1 LQRKENRIMA
11 TQSSPPAPGPLA
23 GVRVLELGQLIAGPF
38 CGKTLADFGA
48 EVVKIEPPGK
58 GDPLRKWRLL
68 KDGNSVWWE
77 VQSRN
82 KQSVT
87 LDLTQPE
94 GQDIL
99 RRLVREADV
108 LIENFRPGKMEEW
121 GLGYDDLKKLNPK
134 LVMARI
140 SGYGQS
146 GPYRDR
152 PGFGVIAE
160 SMGGLRYLTAE
171 PGRVPVR
178 VGVSIGDT
186 LAALHAVIGI
196 LMALYHRDR
205 SHRDARGGEGQ
216 AIDIA
221 LYESVFNCMESLLP
235 EYSAFNAVREAAGSA
250 LPGIVPSNAYPCRD
264 GWILIGG
271 NGDGIFKRLMKAIGR
286 DDLGTTPDLASNDG
300 RVKRVTEIDA
310 AIAAWTGA
318 RDKAAALKIL
328 DEHDVPSGAIYSI
341 ADIANDA
348 QYRAREMILNITT
361 RDGYAVDVPG
371 IVPKLSA
378 TPGGIRSTAPRLGE
392 DTEAVLKRAGVK
404 AETIADL
411 RAKGVI

>member
-1 LQRKENRIMA
+1 MA
-11 TQSSPPAPGPLA
+11 TPSPSAAGPLA
-23 GVRVLELGQLIAGPF
+23 GVRVIELGQLIAGPF

-48 EVVKIEPPGK
+48 EVIKIEPPGK

-68 KDGNSVWWE
+68 KNGNSVWWE

-94 GQDIL
+94 GQDLL
-99 RRLVREADV
+99 RALVKEADV

-121 GLGYDDLKKLNPK
+121 GLGYEDLKKINPK

-140 SGYGQS
+140 SGYGQD

-152 PGFGVIAE
+152 PGFGIIAE
-160 SMGGLRYLTAE
+160 SMGGLRYLSGE

-186 LAALHAVIGI
+186 LAALHGVIGI

-205 SHRDARGGEGQ
+205 GGKTAGGEGQ
-216 AIDIA
+216 VIDIA

-235 EYSAFNAVREAAGSA
+235 EYSAFGVVREAAGSA

-286 DDLGTTPDLASNDG
+286 DDYAASPEMGSNDG
-300 RVKRVTEIDA
+300 RVKRVADIDG
-310 AIAAWTGA
+310 AITAWTKT
-318 RDKAAALKIL
+318 RDKAADLPVRA
-328 DEHDVPSGAIYSI
+328 EHDVPSGAIYSV
-341 ADIANDA
+341 ADIAADA
-348 QYRAREMILNITT
+348 QYRARDMILNIET
-361 RDGYAVDVPG
+361 RDGYTVDVPG

-378 TPGGIRSTAPRLGE
+378 TPGRIRSSAPRLGE
-392 DTEAVLKRAGVK
+392 DTVAVLEQAGLK
-404 AETIADL
+404 PETIADL

>member
-1 LQRKENRIMA
+1 MNS
-11 TQSSPPAPGPLA
+11 TPPSAAGPLA
-23 GVRVLELGQLIAGPF
+23 GVRVIELGQLIAGPF
-38 CGKTLADFGA
+38 CGKTLGDFGA
-48 EVVKIEPPGK
+48 EVIKIEPPGK

-68 KDGNSVWWE
+68 KDGNSIWWE

-87 LDLTQPE
+87 LDLTQTE

-99 RRLVREADV
+99 RRLVKEADV

-121 GLGYDDLKKLNPK
+121 GLGYEDLKKINPK
-134 LVMARI
+134 LVMVRI

-186 LAALHAVIGI
+186 LAALHGVIGV
-196 LMALYHRDR
+196 LMALYHRDTKT
-205 SHRDARGGEGQ
+205 GGEGQ
-216 AIDIA
+216 VIDIA

-235 EYSAFNAVREAAGSA
+235 EFSAFGVVREAAGSA
-250 LPGIVPSNAYPCRD
+250 LTGIVPSNAYPCRD

-271 NGDGIFKRLMKAIGR
+271 NGDGIFKRLMSAIGR
-286 DDLGTTPDLASNDG
+286 DDLATSPDLASNDG
-300 RVKRVTEIDA
+300 RVKRVVEIDS
-310 AIAAWTGA
+310 AITAWTKA
-318 RDKAAALKIL
+318 RDKTDALKIL
-328 DEHDVPSGAIYSI
+328 DQHDVPSGAIYSI
-341 ADIANDA
+341 ADIAADA

-361 RDGYAVDVPG
+361 RDGYKVDVPG

-378 TPGGIRSTAPRLGE
+378 TPGGIRNTAPRLGE
-392 DTEAVLKRAGVK
+392 DTEAVLQRAGLK

-411 RAKGVI
+411 RARGVI

>member
-1 LQRKENRIMA
+1 MTTTPQTA
-11 TQSSPPAPGPLA
+11 AGPLA
-23 GVRVLELGQLIAGPF
+23 GVRVIELGQLIAGPF
-38 CGKTLADFGA
+38 CGKTLGDFGA
-48 EVVKIEPPGK
+48 EVIKIEPPGK

-68 KDGNSVWWE
+68 KDGNSIWWE

-87 LDLTQPE
+87 LDLTKTE

-99 RRLVREADV
+99 RTLVRDADV

-121 GLGYDDLKKLNPK
+121 SLGYESLKKINPK
-134 LVMARI
+134 LVMVRI

-186 LAALHAVIGI
+186 LAALHGVIGV
-196 LMALYHRDR
+196 LMALYHRDTKK
-205 SHRDARGGEGQ
+205 GGEGQ
-216 AIDIA
+216 VIDIA

-235 EYSAFNAVREAAGSA
+235 EYSAFGVVREAAGSA

-271 NGDGIFKRLMKAIGR
+271 NGDGIFKRLMSAIGR
-286 DDLGTTPDLASNDG
+286 DDLGNAPDLASNDG

-318 RDKAAALKIL
+318 REKTDALKIL
-328 DEHDVPSGAIYSI
+328 GDHDVPSGAIYSV
-341 ADIANDA
+341 ADIAADA
-348 QYRAREMILNITT
+348 QYKARDMILNITT
-361 RDGYAVDVPG
+361 RDGTAVDVPG

-378 TPGGIRSTAPRLGE
+378 TPGSIRNTAPRLGE
-392 DTEAVLKRAGVK
+392 DTEAVLKRAGLK

>member
-1 LQRKENRIMA
+1 M
-11 TQSSPPAPGPLA
+11 SSTKPESAAGPLA
-23 GVRVLELGQLIAGPF
+23 GVRVIELGQLIAGPF

-58 GDPLRKWRLL
+58 GDPLRKWRML

-77 VQSRN
+77 VSSRN

-87 LDLTQPE
+87 LDLTQAE
-94 GQDIL
+94 GQDVL
-99 RRLVREADV
+99 RLLVKEADV

-121 GLGYDDLKKLNPK
+121 GLGYEDLKKLNPR

-152 PGFGVIAE
+152 PGFGIIAE

-186 LAALHAVIGI
+186 LASLHGVIGI
-196 LMALYHRDR
+196 LMALYHRDTKKN
-205 SHRDARGGEGQ
+205 GEGQ
-216 AIDIA
+216 VIDIA

-235 EYSAFNAVREAAGSA
+235 EYSAFGAVREAAGSA
-250 LPGIVPSNAYPCRD
+250 LPGIVPSNAYPCKD

-271 NGDGIFKRLMKAIGR
+271 NGDGIFKRLMKAIAR
-286 DDLGTTPDLASNDG
+286 DDYATSPEMANNEG
-300 RVKRVTEIDA
+300 RVKRVKDIDG
-310 AIAAWTGA
+310 AITAWTSA
-318 RDKAAALKIL
+318 REKSAALKIL

-341 ADIANDA
+341 ADIAADA
-348 QYRAREMILNITT
+348 QYKAREMILNITT
-361 RDGYAVDVPG
+361 RDGYQVDVPG

-392 DTEAVLKRAGVK
+392 DTESVLKRAGVK

>member
-1 LQRKENRIMA
+1 MSQ
-11 TQSSPPAPGPLA
+11 PPVPAPGPLS
-23 GVRVLELGQLIAGPF
+23 GVRVIELGQLIAGPF

-68 KDGNSVWWE
+68 KNGNSVWWE

-94 GQDIL
+94 GQDVL
-99 RRLVREADV
+99 RLLVKEADV

-121 GLGYDDLKKLNPK
+121 GLGYEELKKLNPG

-140 SGYGQS
+140 SGYGQD

-152 PGFGVIAE
+152 PGFGIIAE

-196 LMALYHRDR
+196 LMALYHRD
-205 SHRDARGGEGQ
+205 ARKGEGQ
-216 AIDIA
+216 VIDIA

-235 EYSAFNAVREAAGSA
+235 EYSAFGIVREAAGSA

-286 DDLGTTPDLASNDG
+286 DDYAAAPDMAGNDG
-300 RVKRVTEIDA
+300 RVKHVADIDG
-310 AIAAWTGA
+310 AITAWTQTL
-318 RDKAAALKIL
+318 DKATALQVL
-328 DEHDVPSGAIYSI
+328 AEHDVPSGAIYSV
-341 ADIANDA
+341 ADIAADD
-348 QYRAREMILNITT
+348 QYRARDMIVSIET
-361 RDGYAVDVPG
+361 RDGYTVDVPG
-371 IVPKLSA
+371 IVPKLSL
-378 TPGGIRSTAPRLGE
+378 TPGTIRSTAPRLGE
-392 DTEAVLKRAGVK
+392 DTAAVLRRAGLRS
-404 AETIADL
+404 ETLADL
-411 RAKGVI
+411 RAKGII

>member
-1 LQRKENRIMA
+1 M
-11 TQSSPPAPGPLA
+11 TSTPPTAAGPLA
-23 GVRVLELGQLIAGPF
+23 GVRVIELGQLIAGPF

-68 KDGNSVWWE
+68 KNGNSVWWE
-77 VQSRN
+77 VSSRN

-94 GQDIL
+94 GQDVL
-99 RRLVREADV
+99 RLLVKEADV

-121 GLGYDDLKKLNPK
+121 GLGYEDLKKLNPR

-140 SGYGQS
+140 SGYGQD

-152 PGFGVIAE
+152 PGFGIIAE

-186 LAALHAVIGI
+186 LAALHGVIGI
-196 LMALYHRDR
+196 LMALYHRD
-205 SHRDARGGEGQ
+205 ARNGEGQ
-216 AIDIA
+216 VIDIA

-235 EYSAFNAVREAAGSA
+235 EYSAFNVVREAAGSA
-250 LPGIVPSNAYPCRD
+250 LPGIVPSNAYPCKD

-271 NGDGIFKRLMKAIGR
+271 NGDGIFRRLMKAIGR
-286 DDLGTTPDLASNDG
+286 DDYAASPGMANNEG
-300 RVKRVTEIDA
+300 RVKHVRDIDD
-310 AIAAWTGA
+310 AITAWTSA
-318 RDKAAALKIL
+318 REKSAALKIL

-341 ADIANDA
+341 ADIAADA
-348 QYRAREMILNITT
+348 QYEAREMILNITT
-361 RDGYAVDVPG
+361 RDGYQVDVPG

-378 TPGGIRSTAPRLGE
+378 TPGGIRNTAPRLGE
-392 DTEAVLKRAGVK
+392 DTESVLKRAGVK

>member
-1 LQRKENRIMA
+1 M
-11 TQSSPPAPGPLA
+11 TSPSNLSAGPLA
-23 GVRVLELGQLIAGPF
+23 GVRVIELGQLIAGPF

-48 EVVKIEPPGK
+48 EVIKIEPPGK

-68 KDGNSVWWE
+68 KNGNSVWWE

-94 GQDIL
+94 GQDVL
-99 RRLVREADV
+99 RLLVKEADV

-121 GLGYDDLKKLNPK
+121 GLGHEDLKKLNPR

-140 SGYGQS
+140 SGYGQD

-152 PGFGVIAE
+152 PGFGIIAE
-160 SMGGLRYLTAE
+160 SMGGLRYLTGE

-196 LMALYHRDR
+196 LMALYHRDARR
-205 SHRDARGGEGQ
+205 SEGQ
-216 AIDIA
+216 VIDIA

-235 EYSAFNAVREAAGSA
+235 EYSAFGVVREAAGSA
-250 LPGIVPSNAYPCRD
+250 LPGIVPSNAYPCKD

-286 DDLGTTPDLASNDG
+286 DDYAASPEMASNEG
-300 RVKRVTEIDA
+300 RVKRVADIDG
-310 AIAAWTGA
+310 AIAAWTRA
-318 RDKAAALKIL
+318 RDKRSALEVLAA
-328 DEHDVPSGAIYSI
+328 HDVPSGAIYSV
-341 ADIANDA
+341 ADIAADA

-361 RDGYAVDVPG
+361 RDGYALDVPG

-378 TPGGIRSTAPRLGE
+378 TPGRIRSTAPRLGE
-392 DTEAVLKRAGVK
+392 DTAAVLERAGLK
-404 AETIADL
+404 PETLADL

>member
-1 LQRKENRIMA
+1 MA
-11 TQSSPPAPGPLA
+11 TQPSPSGPLA
-23 GVRVLELGQLIAGPF
+23 GVRVIELGQLIAGPF
-38 CGKTLADFGA
+38 CGKTLGDFGA
-48 EVVKIEPPGK
+48 EVIKIEPPGK

-68 KDGNSVWWE
+68 KDGNSIWWE

-87 LDLTQPE
+87 LDLTKPE

-99 RRLVREADV
+99 RSLVKEADV

-121 GLGYDDLKKLNPK
+121 GLGYEELKKINPR
-134 LVMARI
+134 LVMVRI

-186 LAALHAVIGI
+186 LAALHGVIGV
-196 LMALYHRDR
+196 LMALYHRDCN
-205 SHRDARGGEGQ
+205 HRDTKSGGEGQ
-216 AIDIA
+216 VIDIA

-235 EYSAFNAVREAAGSA
+235 EFSAFGVVREAAGSA

-271 NGDGIFKRLMKAIGR
+271 NGDGIFKRLMNAIER
-286 DDLGTTPDLASNDG
+286 DDLGTAPDLASNDG
-300 RVKRVTEIDA
+300 RVKRVSEIDT

-318 RDKAAALKIL
+318 RDKADALNIL
-328 DEHDVPSGAIYSI
+328 GDHDVPSGAIYSI
-341 ADIANDA
+341 ADIAADA
-348 QYRAREMILNITT
+348 QYKARDMILNITT
-361 RDGYAVDVPG
+361 RDGTTVDVPG
-371 IVPKLSA
+371 IVPKLSV

-404 AETIADL
+404 AETIVDL
-411 RAKGVI
+411 RARGVI

>member
-1 LQRKENRIMA
+1 MA
-11 TQSSPPAPGPLA
+11 TQPSPSPSGPLA
-23 GVRVLELGQLIAGPF
+23 GVRVIELGQLIAGPF
-38 CGKTLADFGA
+38 CGKTLGDFGA
-48 EVVKIEPPGK
+48 EVIKIEPPGK

-68 KDGNSVWWE
+68 KDGNSIWWE

-87 LDLTQPE
+87 LDLTQTE

-99 RRLVREADV
+99 RTLVKEADV

-121 GLGYDDLKKLNPK
+121 GLGYEELKKINPR
-134 LVMARI
+134 LVMVRI

-186 LAALHAVIGI
+186 LAALHGVIGV
-196 LMALYHRDR
+196 LMALYHRDCN
-205 SHRDARGGEGQ
+205 HRDTKSGGEGQ
-216 AIDIA
+216 VIDIA

-235 EYSAFNAVREAAGSA
+235 EFSAFGVVREAAGSA

-271 NGDGIFKRLMKAIGR
+271 NGDGIFKRLMNAIER
-286 DDLGTTPDLASNDG
+286 DDLGTAPDLASNDG
-300 RVKRVTEIDA
+300 RVKRVSEIDT

-318 RDKAAALKIL
+318 RDKADALNIL
-328 DEHDVPSGAIYSI
+328 GDHDVPSGAIYSI
-341 ADIANDA
+341 ADIAADA
-348 QYRAREMILNITT
+348 QYKARDMILNITT
-361 RDGYAVDVPG
+361 RDGTTVDVPG
-371 IVPKLSA
+371 IVPKLSV

-404 AETIADL
+404 AETIVDL
-411 RAKGVI
+411 RARGVI

>member
-1 LQRKENRIMA
+1 MTTTPQ
-11 TQSSPPAPGPLA
+11 TTPGPLK
-23 GVRVLELGQLIAGPF
+23 GVRVIELGQLIAGPF
-38 CGKTLADFGA
+38 CGKTLGDFGA
-48 EVVKIEPPGK
+48 EVIKIEPPGK

-68 KDGNSVWWE
+68 KDGNSIWWE

-87 LDLTQPE
+87 LDLTRPE

-99 RRLVREADV
+99 RRLVKEADV

-121 GLGYDDLKKLNPK
+121 GLGYDELKKINPK
-134 LVMARI
+134 LVMVRI

-186 LAALHAVIGI
+186 LAALHGVIGV
-196 LMALYHRDR
+196 LMALYHRDTKP
-205 SHRDARGGEGQ
+205 GGEGQ
-216 AIDIA
+216 VIDIA

-235 EYSAFNAVREAAGSA
+235 EYSAFGVVREAAGSA

-286 DDLGTTPDLASNDG
+286 DDLGTAADLASNDG
-300 RVKRVTEIDA
+300 RVKRVAEIDG

-318 RDKAAALKIL
+318 RDKMDALKIL
-328 DEHDVPSGAIYSI
+328 GEHDVPSGAIYSV
-341 ADIANDA
+341 ADIATDA
-348 QYRAREMILNITT
+348 QYKARDMILSITT
-361 RDGYAVDVPG
+361 RDGTVVDVPG

-392 DTEAVLKRAGVK
+392 DTEAVLQRAGLK
-404 AETIADL
+404 PETIADL